1 MPMRPTLPPM
11 NALRAFEAVARCGS
25 LNAAAAELGV
35 VRGAVRQ
42 QLAVIESHF
51 GRPLFVRAGA
61 CN

>member
-1 MPMRPTLPPM
+1 MRATLPPM

-42 QLAVIESHF
+42 QLAVISG
-51 GRPLFVRAGA
+51 GRFSCGPAGV